1 MGDLDISSEINSCF
15 FLTVD
20 LKKEVTL
27 LKNFISSFLGFEW
40 ECFLKNEHS
49 GTTAVVNPVAE
60 TIEPS
65 GTTAVVI
72 PVAETLEPL
81 GTTAVGCSGVDESLE
96 PSGTTA
102 FGVGETL
109 TQPDPVDLVAIIE
122 DADEDVKPLN
132 LKPPLKNPK
141 NLKRDLAVER
151 TNILNTKR
159 RN

>member
-1 MGDLDISSEINSCF
+1 MNLEPKFVKASDQMGDLDISSEINSF
-15 FLTVD
+15 LFLTVD

-27 LKNFISSFLGFEW
+27 LKKFISSFLGVEW

-49 GTTAVVNPVAE
+49 GTTPIVCPVVE
-60 TIEPS
+60 ILEPS
-65 GTTAVVI
+65 
-72 PVAETLEPL
+72 

-109 TQPDPVDLVAIIE
+109 THPDSVDPVAIIE
-122 DADEDVKPLN
+122 NADEIVKPLSLN
-132 LKPPLKNPK
+132 PPLK

-151 TNILNTKR
+151 TNILKTKR
-159 RN
+159 RK